1 MQQPGRA
8 GQQGR
13 TGRSGGIAPLRER
26 DPQRIGEYRLI
37 GRLGE
42 GGMGQVFLARSDRG
56 RTVAVKL
63 VRAELADQEEFRARF
78 RQEVRAALRV
88 GGEWTAPVLDADT
101 EAATPWVA
109 TGYIAGPSLQQV
121 VAASAAPLP
130 ERTVRILAAGL
141 ARALQAIHAAGII
154 HRDLKPSNV
163 LLTIDGPRVIDFGI
177 ARALEAVTGNGL
189 TRTGAAV
196 GSPGFMAPEQV
207 RGEALTPACDVFCL
221 GSVLAYAATGRQPFG
236 TADSGVH
243 AMLYRIAQ
251 EEPDL
256 TALPPGLHDLVA
268 ACLAKDPAQR
278 PTPSELLALTEAADG
293 SGGEDEAADEP
304 WLPGALVAQLG
315 RHAVELLEA
324 ENPKGGTDG
333 AGSRLAPPEPPRAGA
348 PEVGAAPGVHG
359 LPTTVSPSAAAA
371 TPPPSPVPQGPASGQ
386 APASA
391 YGYPYAVGGQ
401 GTPSPAHPGHGPY
414 GPGRP
419 ATPTAAHAPRR
430 RGSGT
435 ALMVAMAL
443 VLAGAGAATAYVLLE
458 GGSGGVRSAKDDR
471 PSGKGGTGEEGQ
483 GPAGGK
489 QGSPEPAG
497 DGGIP
502 ADYLGTWET
511 TVGGSS
517 ADVRRFRLTQGGT
530 GDTVLTMTATGPAYH
545 CEFAATLDGAGPPV
559 RLGPSTVTSGP
570 AASCRPGTRSTLE
583 MVDGKLRRTFDDG
596 KAPLTYDRA
605 G

>member
-1 MQQPGRA
+1 M
-8 GQQGR
+8 
-13 TGRSGGIAPLRER
+13 
-26 DPQRIGEYRLI
+26 
-37 GRLGE
+37 
-42 GGMGQVFLARSDRG
+42 
-56 RTVAVKL
+56 
-63 VRAELADQEEFRARF
+63 
-78 RQEVRAALRV
+78 
-88 GGEWTAPVLDADT
+88 
-101 EAATPWVA
+101 
-109 TGYIAGPSLQQV
+109 
-121 VAASAAPLP
+121 
-130 ERTVRILAAGL
+130 
-141 ARALQAIHAAGII
+141 
-154 HRDLKPSNV
+154 
-163 LLTIDGPRVIDFGI
+163 
-177 ARALEAVTGNGL
+177 
-189 TRTGAAV
+189 
-196 GSPGFMAPEQV
+196 
-207 RGEALTPACDVFCL
+207 
-221 GSVLAYAATGRQPFG
+221 
-236 TADSGVH
+236 
-243 AMLYRIAQ
+243 
-251 EEPDL
+251 
-256 TALPPGLHDLVA
+256 
-268 ACLAKDPAQR
+268 
-278 PTPSELLALTEAADG
+278 ALTEAADG

-333 AGSRLAPPEPPRAGA
+333 AGSRLAPPEPPPRPGA
-348 PEVGAAPGVHG
+348 PGGGGGPRGARPAHHG
-359 LPTTVSPSAAAA
+359 LTV
-371 TPPPSPVPQGPASGQ
+371 PPPLPRHRPHRCRRARRPVQ

-435 ALMVAMAL
+435 ALMVAVARRPGRGGRGHR
-443 VLAGAGAATAYVLLE
+443 VRPAGGRGAAACGRRRT
-458 GGSGGVRSAKDDR
+458 
-471 PSGKGGTGEEGQ
+471 TGPRARAGRATEGQ
-483 GPAGGK
+483 GPAGGR
-489 QGSPEPAG
+489 QGSAEPAG

-570 AASCRPGTRSTLE
+570 AESCRPGTPSTLE

>member
-8 GQQGR
+8 EQQGQA
-13 TGRSGGIAPLRER
+13 GRSGGPAPLRER

-121 VAASAAPLP
+121 VAGSAAPLP

-256 TALPPGLHDLVA
+256 TALPAGLHDLVA

-278 PTPSELLALTEAADG
+278 PTPAELLALTETPDG
-293 SGGEDEAADEP
+293 SGGEGGGADDEP
-304 WLPGALVAQLG
+304 WLPGALVARLG

-333 AGSRLAPPEPPRAGA
+333 AGSRLAPPATPSAAR
-348 PEVGAAPGVHG
+348 AAPGVHG
-359 LPTTVSPSAAAA
+359 LPTAVSPAAAA
-371 TPPPSPVPQGPASGQ
+371 TPPPSPVPQGPASAQ

-391 YGYPYAVGGQ
+391 YGYPYAAGGQ
-401 GTPSPAHPGHGPY
+401 GTPPPAHPGHGPY
-414 GPGRP
+414 GPGLP
-419 ATPTAAHAPRR
+419 APASAAPAPR

-435 ALMVAMAL
+435 ALMVAVAL
-443 VLAGAGAATAYVLLE
+443 VLAGAGAATAYVLME
-458 GGSGGVRSAKDDR
+458 GKGGGARAAAPKDDR
-471 PSGKGGTGEEGQ
+471 PSGKGGTAEEEQGTAGEGQ
-483 GPAGGK
+483 GSA
-489 QGSPEPAG
+489 EPAG

-545 CEFAATLDGAGPPV
+545 CEFAATLDSAGPPV

-570 AASCRPGTRSTLE
+570 AESCRPGTPSTLE

-605 G
+605 R